1 MTPEQLKA
9 SILQRAMEGKL
20 VPQDPNDEP
29 ASELLKKIKAEKE
42 KLIKEGK
49 IKRDKNETE
58 IFRGDDGLHYEKF
71 QDGSVKQVDVPFE
84 IPESWE
90 WVRFNNI
97 ASILRGGSPRP
108 IKDFLTD
115 SIDGINWIKIGDTEK
130 SGKYITDTREKI
142 KKSGLSKTRLVK
154 KGSFLLTNSMSFGRP
169 YILKIDGA
177 IHDGWLSI
185 SDFKSSITEDFLYY
199 FLLSR
204 VAYSQF
210 LQLISGAVVKN
221 LNSEKVA
228 SIFIPIPPLNEQARI
243 TQKIEQALSQ
253 VDDYHELFNT
263 LRKLNNSFPEKLRKS
278 ILQYA
283 MQGKLV
289 PQDSADEP
297 VEVLLERVREEKQK
311 LFAEGKLKKK
321 DLQES
326 IIYQDD
332 DNSYYENCPKTWAK
346 VSLATISK
354 ITSGGTPKTNITE
367 YYNGEILWLT
377 PADLSKAQ
385 SKYYLDISLKSI
397 TRLGL
402 ENSSAQLVKANS
414 IVYSSRAPIGYINIV
429 PKQYTTN
436 QGCKSLTPYLVIVK
450 WLYFAMKYATTDIK
464 KIASGTT
471 FLEIS
476 ASKLGDFY
484 IGLPPL
490 REQERIAK
498 KIERLWN
505 KVDSLPFTL

>member
-71 QDGSVKQVDVPFE
+71 QDGSVKQIDVPFE

-90 WVRFNNI
+90 WARLNQVTKFGNFQSVKGNEIPDNAWVLDMEDIEKLSGILLKKVRKN
-97 ASILRGGSPRP
+97 GS
-108 IKDFLTD
+108 
-115 SIDGINWIKIGDTEK
+115 NVYK
-130 SGKYITDTREKI
+130 SNKYIFNKNTILYGK
-142 KKSGLSKTRLVK
+142 L
-154 KGSFLLTNSMSFGRP
+154 RP
-169 YILKIDGA
+169 YLKKVI
-177 IHDGWLSI
+177 I
-185 SDFKSSITEDFLYY
+185 SDEAGYCTTELLPINVMNGIEVSFFRFILISPYFSELVNQSVYGVKMPRVGTDFFKSML
-199 FLLSR
+199 
-204 VAYSQF
+204 V
-210 LQLISGAVVKN
+210 
-221 LNSEKVA
+221 
-228 SIFIPIPPLNEQARI
+228 PIPPLNEQVKIKRRI
-243 TQKIEQALSQ
+243 ELAVSK
-253 VDDYHELFNT
+253 VDYYHELFNT
-263 LRKLNNSFPEKLRKS
+263 LRQLNNSFPEKLRKS

-289 PQDSADEP
+289 PQDATDEP
-297 VEVLLERVREEKQK
+297 VEVLLEKIREEKQR
-311 LFAEGKLKKK
+311 LFEEGKLKKK

-332 DNSYYENCPKTWAK
+332 DNSYYENCPNTWAK

-354 ITSGGTPKTNITE
+354 ITSGGTPKTDLKE
-367 YYNGEILWLT
+367 YYNGEIPWFT
-377 PADLSKAQ
+377 PADLNKAQ
-385 SKYYLDISLKSI
+385 SNYYLDNSLKSI

-402 ENSSAQLVKANS
+402 KNSSAQLIDAYS

-429 PKQYTTN
+429 PRQYTTN

-450 WLYFAMKYATTDIK
+450 WLYFAMKYATADIK
-464 KIASGTT
+464 KNASGTT

-476 ASKLGDFY
+476 ASKLGDIY
-484 IGLPPL
+484 IDLPPIS
-490 REQERIAK
+490 EQERIVDT
-498 KIERLWN
+498 IEKLWN
-505 KVDSLPFTL
+505 KIDTLPFTP

>member
-1 MTPEQLKA
+1 
-9 SILQRAMEGKL
+9 
-20 VPQDPNDEP
+20 
-29 ASELLKKIKAEKE
+29 
-42 KLIKEGK
+42 
-49 IKRDKNETE
+49 
-58 IFRGDDGLHYEKF
+58 
-71 QDGSVKQVDVPFE
+71 
-84 IPESWE
+84 
-90 WVRFNNI
+90 
-97 ASILRGGSPRP
+97 
-108 IKDFLTD
+108 
-115 SIDGINWIKIGDTEK
+115 
-130 SGKYITDTREKI
+130 
-142 KKSGLSKTRLVK
+142 
-154 KGSFLLTNSMSFGRP
+154 MSFGRP

-185 SDFKSSITEDFLYY
+185 SDFESSITEDFLYY

-210 LQLISGAVVKN
+210 LLLISGAVVKN

-243 TQKIEQALSQ
+243 TQKIEVALSR

-263 LRKLNNSFPEKLRKS
+263 LRQLNNSFPEKLRKS

-289 PQDSADEP
+289 PQDATDEP
-297 VEVLLERVREEKQK
+297 VEVLLKKIREEKQK

-326 IIYQDD
+326 IIYQGD
-332 DNSYYENCPKTWAK
+332 DNSYYENCPDTWAK

-354 ITSGGTPKTNITE
+354 ITSGGTPKTDLKE
-367 YYNGEILWLT
+367 YYNGEIPWFT

-385 SKYYLDISLKSI
+385 SNYYLDNSLKSI

-402 ENSSAQLVKANS
+402 KNSSAQLIDAYS

-450 WLYFAMKYATTDIK
+450 WLYFAMKYATADIK
-464 KIASGTT
+464 KHASGTT

-484 IGLPPL
+484 IDLPPIS
-490 REQERIAK
+490 EQERIVD
-498 KIERLWN
+498 KIEKLWN
-505 KVDSLPFTL
+505 KIDTLPFTL

>member
-71 QDGSVKQVDVPFE
+71 QDGSVKQIDVPFE

-90 WVRFNNI
+90 WARLNQVTKFGNFQSVKGNEIPDNAWVLDMEDIEKLSGILLKKVRKN
-97 ASILRGGSPRP
+97 GS
-108 IKDFLTD
+108 
-115 SIDGINWIKIGDTEK
+115 NVYK
-130 SGKYITDTREKI
+130 SNKYIFNKNTILYGK
-142 KKSGLSKTRLVK
+142 L
-154 KGSFLLTNSMSFGRP
+154 RP
-169 YILKIDGA
+169 YLKKVI
-177 IHDGWLSI
+177 I
-185 SDFKSSITEDFLYY
+185 SDEAGYCTTELLPINVMNGIEVSFFRFILISPYFSELVNQSVYGVKMPRVGTDFFKSML
-199 FLLSR
+199 
-204 VAYSQF
+204 V
-210 LQLISGAVVKN
+210 
-221 LNSEKVA
+221 
-228 SIFIPIPPLNEQARI
+228 PIPPLNEQVKIKRRI
-243 TQKIEQALSQ
+243 ELAVSK
-253 VDDYHELFNT
+253 VDYYHELFNT
-263 LRKLNNSFPEKLRKS
+263 LRQLNNSFPEKLRKS

-289 PQDSADEP
+289 PQDATDEP
-297 VEVLLERVREEKQK
+297 VEVLLEKIREEKQK
-311 LFAEGKLKKK
+311 LFTEGKLKKK

-332 DNSYYENCPKTWAK
+332 DNSYYENCPNTWAK

-354 ITSGGTPKTNITE
+354 ITSGGTPKTDLKE
-367 YYNGEILWLT
+367 YYNGEIPWFT
-377 PADLSKAQ
+377 PADLNKAQ
-385 SKYYLDISLKSI
+385 SNYYLDNSLKSI

-402 ENSSAQLVKANS
+402 KNSSAQLIDAYS

-429 PKQYTTN
+429 PRQYTTN

-450 WLYFAMKYATTDIK
+450 WLYFAMKYATADIK
-464 KIASGTT
+464 KNASGTT

-476 ASKLGDFY
+476 ASKLGDIY
-484 IGLPPL
+484 IDLPPIS
-490 REQERIAK
+490 EQERIVDT
-498 KIERLWN
+498 IEKLWN
-505 KVDSLPFTL
+505 KIDTLPFTP